1 MARTLVEL
9 KGIRKAY
16 GDNVILEDFDMS
28 INENEFVTLLGPSGC
43 GKTTS
48 LRIIGGFETMQEGQ
62 LLLDGEE
69 IGMLPSHKRP
79 INTVFQRYALFPHLN
94 IYDNVAFGLR
104 NNVYSN
110 VYDLGVMEMM
120 EEYGFDEE
128 EVDNV
133 IKYLAKFDRPR
144 DVKKAAIE
152 YFKDLSVTESIK
164 EELKEITK
172 EQAKAHNYKE
182 LLEEILVRHDVAVK
196 LKGDSYKDTVKMMLE
211 DTAELD
217 VYQKMLNRISKR
229 QFKEEVIKN
238 EVTKA
243 LKLVN
248 LEGYEKRQI
257 NQLSGGQMQRI
268 AIARAIVN
276 KPRILLL
283 DEPLSALDLKLRK
296 KMRLE
301 LKDLQQKLGITF
313 IFVTH
318 DQEEA
323 MVMSD
328 TIIVMNG
335 GKIQQIGRP
344 EDIYN
349 TPTNRFVASF
359 IGEANIIPGVY
370 SDKRRLTM
378 LNKTFKVSSLDLEV
392 GDKVYIIVEKED
404 FDVAPLESAKLIGHV
419 RSVKFQVNSYIMD
432 VEVNGTVIHVSSE
445 DKFSVGDEIGF
456 TISPNNIYVESITE
470 KKEKILANYD
480 GANILEGS
488 FIGEN
493 VFNFLG
499 ADFDTYITTFE
510 PVEHVNAV
518 IRPEDFD
525 LVLDDPDSAIL
536 QGVVTKSV
544 FTGIHFEMHVLCE
557 GMDLLVEDYQ
567 NVEVGQR
574 IGLKIDSYEIHMM
587 KSED

>member
-217 VYQKMLNRISKR
+217 VYQKMLKRISKR

-301 LKDLQQKLGITF
+301 LKELQQKLGITF

-419 RSVKFQVNSYIMD
+419 KSVKFQVNSYIMD

-445 DKFSVGDEIGF
+445 DKFAIGDEIGF

-488 FIGEN
+488 FVGEN

-510 PVEHVNAV
+510 PGEHVNAV

-574 IGLKIDSYEIHMM
+574 IGLKIDSYEIYMM

>member
-1 MARTLVEL
+1 MKIEL
-9 KGIRKAY
+9 KHISKSF
-16 GDNVILEDFDMS
+16 DKKNKVIDDLNLVIEDKSFTTM
-28 INENEFVTLLGPSGC
+28 LGFSGC
-43 GKTTS
+43 GKTTL
-48 LRIIGGFETMQEGQ
+48 LRLIAGLEKPDEGTILFDDKIVFDKEKKID
-62 LLLDGEE
+62 LLPSQRE
-69 IGMLPSHKRP
+69 IGF
-79 INTVFQRYALFPHLN
+79 VFQDFALWPNMTVLQ
-94 IYDNVAFGLR
+94 NVEFGLEDKIKIEEKNIIKKFLKKKELIKKR
-104 NNVYSN
+104 ALDCLKMVNMDEYSN
-110 VYDLGVMEMM
+110 RLT
-120 EEYGFDEE
+120 
-128 EVDNV
+128 
-133 IKYLAKFDRPR
+133 
-144 DVKKAAIE
+144 
-152 YFKDLSVTESIK
+152 TE
-164 EELKEITK
+164 
-172 EQAKAHNYKE
+172 
-182 LLEEILVRHDVAVK
+182 
-196 LKGDSYKDTVKMMLE
+196 
-211 DTAELD
+211 
-217 VYQKMLNRISKR
+217 
-229 QFKEEVIKN
+229 
-238 EVTKA
+238 
-243 LKLVN
+243 
-248 LEGYEKRQI
+248 
-257 NQLSGGQMQRI
+257 LSGGQKQRV
-268 AIARAIVN
+268 AIARALAIDPKV
-276 KPRILLL
+276 ILF
-283 DEPLSALDLKLRK
+283 DEPLSALDAVLRE
-296 KMRLE
+296 KMRIEIVSLVKE
-301 LKDLQQKLGITF
+301 LNMTA

-510 PVEHVNAV
+510 PGEHVNAV